1 MGIPQRIAR
10 MNELLKEE
18 VGLLI
23 HDEMKDPRVGFATV
37 TAVETS
43 PDLKNATVFVSV
55 LGNDE
60 EKDQTL
66 EAVTR
71 ARGFI
76 QGELGKRLK
85 LKYTP
90 SLKFERDDSADASM
104 RIAKILEKIHEQEEK
119 SEHTET

>member
-1 MGIPQRIAR
+1 MGIPQRVAR

-37 TAVETS
+37 TAVESS
-43 PDLKNATVFVSV
+43 PDLKNATVFISV
-55 LGNDE
+55 LGSE
-60 EKDQTL
+60 KEKDQTL
-66 EAVTR
+66 EAVSR
-71 ARGFI
+71 AKGFI
-76 QGELGKRLK
+76 QGELGKRLS

-90 SLKFERDDSADASM
+90 SLKFERDDTADASI

-119 SEHTET
+119 SEHTKT

>member
-1 MGIPQRIAR
+1 MGIPQRVAR
-10 MNELLKEE
+10 MNELLREE

-37 TAVETS
+37 TAVESS
-43 PDLKNATVFVSV
+43 PDLKNATVFISV
-55 LGNDE
+55 LGDE
-60 EKDQTL
+60 KEKDQTL
-66 EAVTR
+66 EAVSK

-76 QGELGKRLK
+76 QGELGKRLS

-90 SLKFERDDSADASM
+90 SLKFERDDTADASI